1 MFVAPSAA
9 KYQVEGI
16 MVAKNTEKAKK
27 PHKRPQLG
35 RVLVINTGNTSSK
48 LAIYQDERLVK
59 EENLTYN
66 PPEGAKRVIE
76 ELPSRTEQV
85 REFLKVIGVEV
96 EKMSAVVARGGLL
109 APLKAGVFRVNE
121 KMLEDLGTGKY
132 GDHAS
137 NLSAL
142 IASDLVKGTGIS
154 AFIVDPVTVDE
165 FPEVARISGFP
176 GIVRT
181 SRLHALNIRA
191 VAKAAAKKLDIP
203 FSKVNFVVAHLGSGF
218 TIASIKQGKI
228 IDNGDALLGEGPFS
242 IERAGVMPMRG
253 LVKLTLA
260 QAGDEV
266 KKAMANAGT
275 VAADVDAALQSA
287 DVNIKRML
295 TKKAGLAGYLGTND
309 FKKVLQM
316 VESGDKKAELIY
328 SAMVYQVAKNIGM
341 YSIPLQGKISAILLT
356 GGLMHSKK
364 LASDLKKHIGWLGKV
379 MVFPGE
385 NEIGALA
392 SGAYAALS
400 GEEPIQTYE
409 G

>member
-1 MFVAPSAA
+1 M
-9 KYQVEGI
+9 
-16 MVAKNTEKAKK
+16 AKNLANAKK
-27 PHKRPQLG
+27 PQKRRQLG
-35 RVLVINTGNTSSK
+35 LVLVINTGNTSTK
-48 LAIYQDERLVK
+48 LAIYKNERLVK
-59 EENLTYN
+59 EENLAYS
-66 PPEGAKRVIE
+66 PPEGSKRVIE

-85 REFLKVIGVEV
+85 RGFLTAIGVEI

-121 KMLEDLGTGKY
+121 KMLDDLGNAKY

-137 NLSAL
+137 NLSSL
-142 IASDLVKGTGIS
+142 IAADLVKGTGIE

-165 FPEVARISGFP
+165 FPDIARISGFP

-181 SRLHALNIRA
+181 SRLHALNSRA
-191 VAKAAAKKLDIP
+191 VAKAAAKTLEVP
-203 FSKVNFVVAHLGSGF
+203 FAKANFVVAHLGSGF
-218 TIASIKQGKI
+218 TIASIKQGKA

-253 LVKLTLA
+253 LIKLTLA
-260 QAGDEV
+260 QAGDEI
-266 KKAMANAGT
+266 KKAISAGGEI
-275 VAADVDAALQSA
+275 DVEAALVNA
-287 DVNIKRML
+287 DVNLKRML
-295 TKKAGLAGYLGTND
+295 TKKSGLAGYLGTND

-328 SAMVYQVAKNIGM
+328 SAMVYQIAKNIGM
-341 YSIPLQGKISAILLT
+341 YAVPLQGKLHAILLT
-356 GGLMHSKK
+356 GGLVHSKK
-364 LASDLKKHIGWLGKV
+364 LVADLKKYVGWIGKV
-379 MVFPGE
+379 MVYPGE

-392 SGAYAALS
+392 AGAHAALS